1 MSDNTSSNTVSNHQ
15 PQGVQTVSTTRTD
28 ATQVMKTKIPQA
40 LSSLGGVAKS
50 NDIKAWILND
60 ENATKDD
67 FGLCKSAGVLKKY
80 PNGRYNFDIAYVS
93 QTVSMKKKGILFTPA
108 WSWLSLTPDA
118 DLPNGVKGKKPKNRA
133 ELPPGAISQEVEPE
147 TISTTVEPAT
157 LSAEDYV
164 QTEQEIEVEDFEHNG
179 ETFSVP
185 VNSDEY
191 YEDFGNADAEEMER
205 EYVEQI
211 ANETEQI
218 AEENLRLSEDNLQLE
233 AEVEADLVPVFEE
246 RELEEQIHKIEEEA
260 ISSQPVVDINDGVLE
275 VSVDSPVVIEAH
287 IDIESQTLVE
297 NAGGSK
303 DIETPLSEV
312 EDGYILTNTQGAI
325 NPEVDTEDEDVWD
338 DIFDDDEPVA
348 QILGLNQL
356 PDSSYFGKVE
366 VREDGTKGIILSDT
380 ETGNNAYSISL
391 ELDPSSIEAPRA
403 QKMYRKLQ
411 VGELGVADKLLGFF
425 SSHNPQSSLEAHLIE
440 IGVPYTSL

>member
-1 MSDNTSSNTVSNHQ
+1 MSDNTTSSNTVSNHQ

-40 LSSLGGVAKS
+40 ISSLGGVAKS

-118 DLPNGVKGKKPKNRA
+118 DLPNGVVGKKPKNRA
-133 ELPPGAISQEVEPE
+133 ELPPSAISQEVEPE
-147 TISTTVEPAT
+147 TISQEVEPAT
-157 LSAEDYV
+157 ISSDDSV
-164 QTEQEIEVEDFEHNG
+164 QTEQEIEMEDFEING

-191 YEDFGNADAEEMER
+191 YEDFGNAEAEDIDR
-205 EYVEQI
+205 EYAEQI
-211 ANETEQI
+211 DNEIEKI
-218 AEENLRLSEDNLQLE
+218 AEENLRLSEENLQL
-233 AEVEADLVPVFEE
+233 EADLVPVFEE

-260 ISSQPVVDINDGVLE
+260 ISSDPVVDINDGILE
-275 VSVDSPVVIEAH
+275 VSVDSPVIIEAH

-312 EDGYILTNTQGAI
+312 EEGYILSNTQGAI

-338 DIFDDDEPVA
+338 DIFDDDDEPVA

-380 ETGNNAYSISL
+380 PIGNNAYSINL
-391 ELDPSSIEAPRA
+391 ELDPSSIEVPRA

-440 IGVPYTSL
+440 IGVPYSTL